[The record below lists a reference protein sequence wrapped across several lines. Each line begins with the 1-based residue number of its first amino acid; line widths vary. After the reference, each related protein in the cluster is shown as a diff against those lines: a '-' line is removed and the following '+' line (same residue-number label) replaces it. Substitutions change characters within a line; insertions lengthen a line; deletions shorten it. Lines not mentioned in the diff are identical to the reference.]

1 MNQILALL
9 EQDPSYCERFL
20 KYASSRTE
28 CPFTVYTFQT
38 VTELQRFAH
47 QNDIDLLL
55 SDAQAAGDEELEKLP
70 VHTRVELTEEPMGET
85 QVLAGGRPDAPH
97 KIYKYQSGEK
107 ILHEL
112 VSSYQLAKKSEP
124 KNRQG
129 LARLYLVYS
138 PIGRSG
144 KTCFAESLTKT
155 LEKDMRAL
163 YVSLEEVSAR
173 ADASM
178 QSGSGSLSDA
188 LYFSKKER
196 LDAERLRTMITR
208 VDGMDLI
215 PPVRSPEDIATLR
228 DAELPQFI
236 QTLRAEVDYDAIV
249 LDTDSILSR
258 VEGILPQADWIFMPV
273 TDQPA
278 HYRKL
283 SALEHYLSGS
293 PHRAA
298 LDRIVKLIV
307 PLEHTGYSEA
317 EVSERLS
324 EFTAAVIRN
333 YLYDAEPQR
342 AVRQHA

>member
-9 EQDPSYCERFL
+9 VQDPSYCERFL

-28 CPFTVYTFQT
+28 CPFTVYTFQS

-55 SDAQAAGDEELEKLP
+55 SDAQAAGEEELEKLP
-70 VHTRVELTEEPMGET
+70 VHTRVELTEEPMGEKQT
-85 QVLAGGRPDAPH
+85 LACARPDAPH

-112 VSSYQLAKKSEP
+112 VSSYQLSKKAEP

-155 LEKDMRAL
+155 LQKDMRAL

-178 QSGSGSLSDA
+178 QNGSGSLSDA
-188 LYFSKKER
+188 LYFYKKER
-196 LDAERLRTMITR
+196 LDAERLRAMISSA
-208 VDGMDLI
+208 DGMDFI

-283 SALEHYLSGS
+283 SALEHYLTGS

-298 LDRIVKLIV
+298 LDRIVKLII
-307 PLEHTGYSEA
+307 PLEHMGYSEA
-317 EVSERLS
+317 ENAERLS

-333 YLYDAEPQR
+333 YLYDAEPR
-342 AVRQHA
+342 SAIRPNA

>member
-55 SDAQAAGDEELEKLP
+55 SDAQAVGDAELAKLP
-70 VHTRVELTEEPMGET
+70 VHTRVELTEEPMGEK
-85 QVLAGGRPDAPH
+85 QVLDGARPDAPR

-112 VSSYQLAKKSEP
+112 VSSYQLA

-173 ADASM
+173 TDASL
-178 QSGSGSLSDA
+178 QSGNASLSDA
-188 LYFSKKER
+188 LYFYKKER
-196 LDAERLRTMITR
+196 LDAERLRSMITR

-228 DAELPQFI
+228 DEELPQFI
-236 QTLRAEVDYDAIV
+236 QVLRASVDYDAVV

-317 EVSERLS
+317 AASERLS

-333 YLYDAEPQR
+333 YLYDTGSRSAIG
-342 AVRQHA
+342 

>member
-28 CPFTVYTFQT
+28 CPFTVYTFQS

-55 SDAQAAGDEELEKLP
+55 SDAQAAGEEELEKLP
-70 VHTRVELTEEPMGET
+70 VHTRVELTEEPMGEKQT
-85 QVLAGGRPDAPH
+85 LACARPDAPH

-112 VSSYQLAKKSEP
+112 VSSYQLSKKAEP

-155 LEKDMRAL
+155 LQKDMRAL

-178 QSGSGSLSDA
+178 QNGSGSLSDA
-188 LYFSKKER
+188 LYFYKKER
-196 LDAERLRTMITR
+196 LDAERLRAMISSA
-208 VDGMDLI
+208 DGMDFI

-283 SALEHYLSGS
+283 SALERYLTGS

-298 LDRIVKLIV
+298 LDRIVKLII
-307 PLEHTGYSEA
+307 PLEHMGYSEA
-317 EVSERLS
+317 ENAERLS

-333 YLYDAEPQR
+333 YLYDAEPR
-342 AVRQHA
+342 SAIRPNA

>member
-55 SDAQAAGDEELEKLP
+55 SDAQAAGEEELEKLP
-70 VHTRVELTEEPMGET
+70 VHTRVELTEEPMGEKQT
-85 QVLAGGRPDAPH
+85 LAGARSDAPH

-112 VSSYQLAKKSEP
+112 VSSYQLSKKAEP

-155 LEKDMRAL
+155 LQKDMRAL
-163 YVSLEEVSAR
+163 YISLEEVSAR

-178 QSGSGSLSDA
+178 QNGSGSLSDA
-188 LYFSKKER
+188 LYFYKKER
-196 LDAERLRTMITR
+196 LDAERLRAMISR
-208 VDGMDLI
+208 ADGMDFI

-236 QTLRAEVDYDAIV
+236 QTLRTAVDYDAII

-258 VEGILPQADWIFMPV
+258 VEGTLPQADWIFMPV

-283 SALEHYLSGS
+283 SALEHYLTGS

-307 PLEHTGYSEA
+307 PLEQHGYSEA
-317 EVSERLS
+317 AASERLS

-333 YLYDAEPQR
+333 YLYDTEPR
-342 AVRQHA
+342 SAIRPNA